1 MATFGPSSKANGI
14 AVAYISKQ
22 NSLNT
27 GSVANKGTTND
38 VKCNIYDIASNCW
51 EWSTETSKNQEY
63 CCTLRG
69 GVNDKSFLADSR
81 YAGTIALSYLY
92 GSFRP
97 IIYL

>member
-1 MATFGPSSKANGI
+1 MQGTLTKCGEATDGNH
-14 AVAYISKQ
+14 
-22 NSLNT
+22 
-27 GSVANKGTTND
+27 ND
-38 VKCNIYDIASNCW
+38 IVCNIYDIASNCW